1 MIFDTYVNV
10 YQMVSSPK
18 KNSAPQHLPP
28 VSTQA
33 WPGWPPMDLRGALV
47 EKHESLE
54 MAFSALDSAAEGALT
69 MESLAAGIEAV
80 EPKRGECGE
89 RGEVA

>member
-1 MIFDTYVNV
+1 
-10 YQMVSSPK
+10 
-18 KNSAPQHLPP
+18 
-28 VSTQA
+28 
-33 WPGWPPMDLRGALV
+33 MDLRGALV

-80 EPKRGECGE
+80 EPARFVRE
-89 RGEVA
+89 RGEVV